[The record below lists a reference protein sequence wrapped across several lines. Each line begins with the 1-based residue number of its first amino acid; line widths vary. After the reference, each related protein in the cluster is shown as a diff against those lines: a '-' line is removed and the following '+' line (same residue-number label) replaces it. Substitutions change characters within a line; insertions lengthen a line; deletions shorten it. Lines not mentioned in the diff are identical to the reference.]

1 MLNSHRRLLEPNRM
15 AQQCGFTGTR
25 MIVLDGIA
33 ILPEMLAVKSV
44 QQVEHRRASDIV
56 RLQELQNLLPRTR
69 SEMFFGLS
77 FHSVKFLL
85 RFFRANRIRRC
96 IRLESWITKLQCG
109 VHPPLL
115 TDVQAP
121 DCDVSIIGS

>member
-77 FHSVKFLL
+77 FHTCFT
-85 RFFRANRIRRC
+85 FFSSSPFILIFSTLVN
-96 IRLESWITKLQCG
+96 L
-109 VHPPLL
+109 
-115 TDVQAP
+115 
-121 DCDVSIIGS
+121 SIVFSLKDFTYIK